1 MPSTDFARRAG
12 AALAVALLALPAIA
26 QQAYTVQF
34 LGATMYA
41 ESNSSSAKVAELRRG
56 ERVELLQREG
66 VLWMKVRRQG
76 QEGWVNRATLARAEN
91 EAPAA
96 AAAEAAPAT
105 PATVAAAPIPA
116 PPAAPPQQVAAPAA
130 TLPVQAFAPRGHA
143 VVFGISEYEAGKG
156 IPTLKGV
163 PRDMHSANAMA
174 QMMGITPDR
183 IATLRDREV
192 TKAGMTAVLTQLAKE
207 IRPGEPV
214 LLYYSGHGGRVADPD
229 TAGRCI
235 EGLITHEGQ
244 LLTNTE
250 MAALLR
256 PLADITDGLFVFFDS
271 CHSGGLSSTRATG
284 DGRFT
289 PKFVA
294 RSGSS
299 NCAEIVNMLQSPPPG
314 TRATG
319 NKYVYAAAARA
330 NEISL
335 DDELSGGLA
344 TSNFLRCMGEAGDRS
359 VDALRA
365 CAQGGIERSLAGNT
379 LFKPHNM
386 TITGDVAV
394 SPVRVPPPVRTQLL
408 ARAQQGTLVAGGSP
422 AAAKA
427 ARVSAQ
433 LGAKGWPQ
441 IADPQQAFAAV
452 AARADKASFPV
463 EAPRTLKIDTEP
475 LRMKAQAPADGYF
488 YILQAAGDG
497 KGAVLLYPNLLDR
510 DNRVRAGQPLELPR
524 PSWPLVAAGPEGESR
539 LLVVFSRAPRDLS
552 QLVGQEAGPFLD
564 LAVSPT
570 GMQALAYA
578 MSRSAFEGDPDCQG
592 AGAVA
597 AHCQAPYSA
606 QLLTIRE
613 MR

>member
-1 MPSTDFARRAG
+1 MPSTDLLRG
-12 AALAVALLALPAIA
+12 GTAALAFALLALPAAA

-41 ESNSSSAKVAELRRG
+41 ESNSSSAKLAELKRG
-56 ERVELLQREG
+56 ERVELVQRDG

-76 QEGWVNRATLARAEN
+76 QEGWVNRATLARAEAG
-91 EAPAA
+91 ETASEALPAPAA
-96 AAAEAAPAT
+96 AAPAVAPAPQQAAAT
-105 PATVAAAPIPA
+105 PAPA
-116 PPAAPPQQVAAPAA
+116 PAPAAPPAPAG
-130 TLPVQAFAPRGHA
+130 TPRGHA
-143 VVFGISEYEAGKG
+143 VVFGISEYEPGKG

-174 QMMGITPDR
+174 QMMGIAPGR

-207 IRPGEPV
+207 IQPGEPV

-229 TAGRCI
+229 TPGRCI

-344 TSNFLRCMGEAGDRS
+344 TSNFLRCMAEGGDRS

-365 CAQGGIERSLAGNT
+365 CAQGGIERSLAGNP

-386 TITGDVAV
+386 TITGDVAL

-427 ARVSAQ
+427 TRVSAQ

-441 IADPQQAFAAV
+441 IVNPQQAFAAV
-452 AARADKASFPV
+452 TAKADQAPLAV
-463 EAPRTLKIDTEP
+463 EAPRSLKIDTEP
-475 LRMKAQAPADGYF
+475 LRLKAQAPADGYF
-488 YILQAAGDG
+488 YILQASGDG

-510 DNRVRAGQPLELPR
+510 DNRVRAGQSVELPR
-524 PSWPLVAAGPEGESR
+524 PAWPLVAAGPEGDSQ

-606 QLLTIRE
+606 ELKTIRE
-613 MR
+613 VR

>member
-1 MPSTDFARRAG
+1 MPLTDTLRAAPAWGAFA
-12 AALAVALLALPAIA
+12 LFALLAPQAFG
-26 QQAYTVQF
+26 QQAYTPQF
-34 LGATMYA
+34 FGATLYA
-41 ESNSSSAKVAELRRG
+41 EPDQASAKLAEIRRG
-56 ERVELLQREG
+56 ERVELVQRQG
-66 VLWMKVRRQG
+66 VFWLKVRGAGR
-76 QEGWVNRATLARAEN
+76 EGWVSRAAMVRADDE
-91 EAPAA
+91 
-96 AAAEAAPAT
+96 PAT
-105 PATVAAAPIPA
+105 APVVAAAPAAPQAA
-116 PPAAPPQQVAAPAA
+116 PPAASIAPAAPPSPAAAPARA
-130 TLPVQAFAPRGHA
+130 AIPRGHA

-174 QMMGITPDR
+174 QIMGITPDR
-183 IATLRDREV
+183 ITTLRDREV
-192 TKAGMTAVLTQLAKE
+192 TKASMSAVLTQLARE
-207 IRPGEPV
+207 VRPGDPV
-214 LLYYSGHGGRVADPD
+214 LLYYSGHGGRVADPNS
-229 TAGRCI
+229 AGRCI
-235 EGLITHEGQ
+235 EGLITHEGE

-250 MAALLR
+250 MSALLR
-256 PLADITDGLFVFFDS
+256 PLAETTDGLFVFFDS

-294 RSGSS
+294 RSGAS

-314 TRATG
+314 TRTTG

-335 DDELSGGLA
+335 DDEVNGGLA
-344 TSNFLRCMGEAGDRS
+344 TSNFLRCMADGSNAT
-359 VDALRA
+359 VDAIRA
-365 CAQGGIERSLAGNT
+365 CAQAGIERQLAGNP

-386 TITGDVAV
+386 TITGDLATA
-394 SPVRVPPPVRTQLL
+394 PARLAPPARTQLL
-408 ARAQQGTLVAGGSP
+408 ARAQAGTLVAGGS
-422 AAAKA
+422 AASIKA
-427 ARVSAQ
+427 VRVSSQ

-441 IADPQQAFAAV
+441 IVNPQQAFAAV
-452 AARADKASFPV
+452 TAKADKSAVLTV

-475 LRMKAQAPADGYF
+475 LRLKATAPADGYF
-488 YILQAAGDG
+488 YIVQAGSDG
-497 KGAVLLYPNLLDR
+497 KGAVLLYPNMLDR
-510 DNRVRAGQPLELPR
+510 DNRVAAGQSIELPR
-524 PSWPLVAAGPEGESR
+524 AAWPLVAAGPEGENH

-578 MSRSAFEGDPDCQG
+578 MSRSAFEGDGDCQG

-606 QLLTIRE
+606 EMRTIRE
-613 MR
+613 VR